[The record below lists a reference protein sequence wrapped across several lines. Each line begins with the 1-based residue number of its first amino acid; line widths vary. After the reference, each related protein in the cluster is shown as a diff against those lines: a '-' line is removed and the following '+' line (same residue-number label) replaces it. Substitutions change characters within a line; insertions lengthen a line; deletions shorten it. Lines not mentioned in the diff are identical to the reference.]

1 MSIDLSQFHSAFF
14 DEALESL
21 DQAEEALLC
30 IEKQVQTG
38 ENINAA
44 FRAIHSIK
52 GSAGTLGF
60 DQMTG
65 FAHDLETV
73 LETYRRSS
81 DTDHLRLND
90 EHISL
95 FLSALDLLRSMV
107 GSAQQKQG
115 NVSAQRV
122 SVLSRKLNQIQ
133 GDLDAHDARSN
144 LSGADDSLPPR
155 LHKLALT
162 FRPHP
167 GMRSCGNDPL
177 RYLDALA
184 AQGTLKTTALWN
196 ANEVFSWVN
205 QGVGHTNEP
214 NFLHWS
220 AILQTSRSAQE
231 IRTIFEW
238 IEDLCD
244 LEIVETSEDADTDLD
259 AKCTT
264 GPFSDPLEELE
275 LEGPTSA
282 LDRALYQSTDSLRND
297 TPALQVERR
306 REQRAIQVPSEKID
320 LLLGHLAD
328 LAIFQ
333 GELESKVLDQ
343 EVIELFERLGRQ
355 TRQLQDAILSMRM
368 SPIATLFK
376 RFERVVRDAEVELG
390 KRVQV
395 VIEGEQSELDSNI
408 IERLIDPVTHL
419 IRNALDHG
427 LESASERAD
436 LGKPE
441 IATLLLQAE
450 QRGASFVLH
459 IEEDGRGFDIRAIRA
474 KAIQKGL
481 ANEQTERSDAQ
492 WAELIFSPGFSTA
505 AQVNHWSGRGVG
517 LDAVA
522 EAIKSLNGDLQVHST
537 PGRGTRFSIVLPLT
551 LALTDALIVECD
563 DEQYAILISSIA
575 ECIQLR
581 PADLQEL
588 PNGQKLLPLR
598 TQLIPYALL
607 GELMATLPLQPRP
620 ETLLGIVLRNGEDLS
635 LLGVDRIIGQ
645 KQVVIKN
652 IERNLGPAKYC
663 QSATVLSAGK
673 ITFVLD
679 SAALGRTI
687 GTTQLVAA

>member
-14 DEALESL
+14 EEVLDCL

-30 IEKQVQTG
+30 IEKQVQIN
-38 ENINAA
+38 ESINAA

-60 DQMTG
+60 NQMAE
-65 FAHDLETV
+65 FAHALETV
-73 LETYRRSS
+73 LETYRRISGAS
-81 DTDHLRLND
+81 HLKLND

-115 NVSAQRV
+115 DVSTQRV
-122 SVLSRKLNQIQ
+122 DAFSRKLNQIQ
-133 GDLDAHDARSN
+133 EALDASEA
-144 LSGADDSLPPR
+144 LSKSTSSSDFRRKSGT
-155 LHKLALT
+155 HKFVLR

-177 RYLDALA
+177 RYLDNLA
-184 AQGTLKTTALWN
+184 EQGTLTTTALWDEK
-196 ANEVFSWVN
+196 EVIAWEN
-205 QGVGHTNEP
+205 QAPGYAMEP

-220 AILQTSRSAQE
+220 TILETTRSEQE
-231 IRTIFEW
+231 IRSLFEW
-238 IEDLCD
+238 IDDLCD
-244 LEIVETSEDADTDLD
+244 LEVTEVQENDDANID
-259 AKCTT
+259 
-264 GPFSDPLEELE
+264 E
-275 LEGPTSA
+275 PTA
-282 LDRALYQSTDSLRND
+282 I
-297 TPALQVERR
+297 QVERR

-333 GELESKVLDQ
+333 AELESKVIDQ

-368 SPIATLFK
+368 SPVTTLFK

-395 VIEGEQSELDSNI
+395 IIVGEQIELDSNI
-408 IERLIDPVTHL
+408 IERLIDPVIHL

-427 LESASERAD
+427 LESPSERIS

-441 IATLLLQAE
+441 TATLRLRAE

-459 IEEDGRGFDIRAIRA
+459 IEEDGRGFDIQAIRT

-481 ANEQTERSDAQ
+481 ADELTPRSDAQ

-505 AQVNHWSGRGVG
+505 AQVDHWSGRGVG

-522 EAIKSLNGDLQVHST
+522 EAIKSLNGELQVHST
-537 PGRGTRFSIVLPLT
+537 PGRGTCFSIVLPLT

-563 DEQYAILISSIA
+563 GEQYAILLSSIS
-575 ECIQLR
+575 ECIQLH
-581 PADLQEL
+581 PSGLQEL
-588 PNGQKLLPLR
+588 PNGQKLFPLR
-598 TQLIPYALL
+598 TALVPYAHLAD
-607 GELMATLPLQPRP
+607 LMETTPLHPAP
-620 ETLLGIVLRNGEDLS
+620 GSLLGIVLRNGDDLS
-635 LLGVDRIIGQ
+635 LLGVHRIIGE
-645 KQVVIKN
+645 KQIVIKN
-652 IERNLGPAKYC
+652 IEKNLGPAKYC
-663 QSATVLSAGK
+663 QSATVLGAGK

-679 SAALGRTI
+679 SIALGRTI
-687 GTTQLVAA
+687 GTAQLATA